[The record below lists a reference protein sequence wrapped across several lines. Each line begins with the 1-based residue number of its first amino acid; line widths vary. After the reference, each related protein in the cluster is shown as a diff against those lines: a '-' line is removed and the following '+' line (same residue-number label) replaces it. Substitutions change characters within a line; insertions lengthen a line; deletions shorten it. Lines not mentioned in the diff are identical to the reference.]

1 MKKEYDFSNGKRC
14 AVAPQ
19 SNKTR
24 VTIWLDNDTIQAF
37 RERAEAAGSGYQ
49 TEINQALR
57 QYLNQDNGN
66 RSITIEEIRS
76 VVHDELV
83 ALQA

>member
-1 MKKEYDFSNGKRC
+1 MKKEYDFSKGKRG

-24 VTIWLDNDTIQAF
+24 VTIWLDDDTIQAF
-37 RERAEAAGSGYQ
+37 RTRAESTGTGYQ

-57 QYLNQDNGN
+57 SYLSQDSEHT
-66 RSITIEEIRS
+66 SITIEDIRS
-76 VVHDELV
+76 VVHEELI